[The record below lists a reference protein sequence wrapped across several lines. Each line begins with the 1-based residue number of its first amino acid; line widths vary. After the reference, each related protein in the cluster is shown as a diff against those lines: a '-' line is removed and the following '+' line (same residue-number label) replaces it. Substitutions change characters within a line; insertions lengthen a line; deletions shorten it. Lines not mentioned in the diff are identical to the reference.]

1 MPELPENVTVPAEAV
16 AGVEGPVDLVDLID
30 QPAWKTILIDL
41 IKSEKMDPWAID
53 VSELAGKYLTKIN
66 QLEKVSLRIPANAIL
81 ASAILLKM
89 KARTLK
95 LSALEEDLEA
105 ADYAREFHLMAD
117 DEIPNLNGLR
127 QLREGRVSL
136 DELVSTIENVLE
148 KTKKAEF
155 RKSVRELPKFTIPF
169 SEENLNEKIEFV
181 LSKITERSDSQGL
194 VIFSRLLDNKD
205 SSEIVNTFVP
215 LLFLVNKGKV
225 NAWQDEF
232 WGEIFVQLIQEQ
244 LQNQTIQQQN

>member
-1 MPELPENVTVPAEAV
+1 
-16 AGVEGPVDLVDLID
+16 
-30 QPAWKTILIDL
+30 
-41 IKSEKMDPWAID
+41 MDPWAID

>member
-1 MPELPENVTVPAEAV
+1 MPELPESLAVPAEAV
-16 AGVEGPVDLVDLID
+16 GVQEEQVNLVDLID

-53 VSELAGKYLTKIN
+53 IAELAGKYLTKIN
-66 QLEKVSLRIPANAIL
+66 LLEKVSLRIPANAIL

-95 LSALEEDLEA
+95 LSALDEDVEA

-169 SEENLNEKIEFV
+169 SEENLTEKIEFV
-181 LSKITERSDSQGL
+181 LSKIMERADSQGL

-244 LQNQTIQQQN
+244 MQNQTQQQN